1 MFACSRSVHSA
12 RKKKKKKQQ
21 QQFNYVMEFNYI
33 DSLSAEQKEHYV

>member
-12 RKKKKKKQQ
+12 RKKKKQQQ